1 METPLLE
8 TQNLGIIGLFI
19 VAMAG
24 LLRFGML
31 QHRRLADQFV
41 QFLERSF
48 EQREGLT
55 NRMMTTLESLSANV
69 GENSNLLHRIMNQLR
84 VA

>member
-1 METPLLE
+1 MME

-24 LLRFGML
+24 LLRFGMM

-48 EQREGLT
+48 EQREALT
-55 NRMMTTLESLSANV
+55 GRMMTTLESLSMNV

>member
-1 METPLLE
+1 MMET
-8 TQNLGIIGLFI
+8 QSLGIIGLFI

-24 LLRFGML
+24 LLRFGMM

-55 NRMMTTLESLSANV
+55 NRMMTTLETLSANV

>member
-1 METPLLE
+1 MME

-24 LLRFGML
+24 LLRFGMM

-48 EQREGLT
+48 EQREALT
-55 NRMMTTLESLSANV
+55 GRMMTALESLSMNV

>member
-1 METPLLE
+1 MME
-8 TQNLGIIGLFI
+8 TQNHGIIGLFI

-24 LLRFGML
+24 LLRFGMM

-48 EQREGLT
+48 EQREALT
-55 NRMMTTLESLSANV
+55 GRMMTTLESLSANV

>member
-1 METPLLE
+1 MMET
-8 TQNLGIIGLFI
+8 QSLGVIGLFI

-24 LLRFGML
+24 LLRFGMM
-31 QHRRLADQFV
+31 QHRPLADQIV

-55 NRMMTTLESLSANV
+55 NRMMTTLETLSANV

>member
-1 METPLLE
+1 MMET
-8 TQNLGIIGLFI
+8 QSLGVIGLFI
-19 VAMAG
+19 IAMAG
-24 LLRFGML
+24 LLRFGMM

-55 NRMMTTLESLSANV
+55 NRMMTTLESLATNV

-84 VA
+84 IA